1 MSKAIDLTGQRFG
14 RLTVVEKEGS
24 REYRPGRH
32 RIYWR
37 CKCDCGN
44 ECSVHTTDLR
54 IGKIKSCGC
63 LRREILDTIGERNRA
78 QNDFRI
84 DGKIVHV
91 FFNNK
96 ESEMLVDLDVWN
108 DWASIYCWHLNANG
122 YAATRYNGKN
132 TIFHDIAFP
141 SRPKGQLVDHISGN
155 RLDNR
160 VENLRIVNRQQ
171 NRTNSG
177 IRSNNTSGHTGVT
190 WDKSKRKWVAQI
202 QIGGKTKHL
211 GRYTDIEKAIKA
223 RTEAEEKY
231 FGEYRRKE

>member
-1 MSKAIDLTGQRFG
+1 MSKLVDLTGQRFG

-24 REYRPGRH
+24 REYRPGRY

-44 ECSVHTTDLR
+44 ECSAHTTDLR
-54 IGKIKSCGC
+54 AGKVKSCGC
-63 LRREILDTIGERNRA
+63 LRKEILDTIGERNRSH
-78 QNDFRI
+78 NRFFI
-84 DGKIVHV
+84 DGNVVHV

-96 ESEMLVDLDVWN
+96 PGEMLADLDVWN
-108 DWASIYCWHLNANG
+108 AWASAYCWHLTANG
-122 YAATRYNGKN
+122 YAATHIDGRNKLFHWV
-132 TIFHDIAFP
+132 IFP
-141 SRPKGQLVDHISGN
+141 EKESGVVVDHINGN

-160 VENLRIVNRQQ
+160 AENLRLVNRAQ
-171 NRTNSG
+171 NNMNKG
-177 IRSNNTSGHTGVT
+177 LRSNNTSGHTGVA
-190 WDKSKRKWVAQI
+190 WDKSKGKWVAQI
-202 QIGGKTKHL
+202 QIGGKAKFL

>member
-1 MSKAIDLTGQRFG
+1 MSKAIDLTGQKFG
-14 RLTVVEKEGS
+14 RLTVIAKEGS
-24 REYRPGRH
+24 REYRPGKC

-37 CKCDCGN
+37 CKCGCGN
-44 ECSVHTTDLR
+44 ECSAHTTDLR
-54 IGKIKSCGC
+54 AGKVKSCGC
-63 LRREILDTIGERNRA
+63 LKKEILDTIGERSRA

-84 DGKIVHV
+84 DGNTVHV

-96 ESEMLVDLDVWN
+96 PAEMLVDLDVWN
-108 DWASIYCWHLNANG
+108 EWASAYCWHLNANG
-122 YAATRYNGKN
+122 YAATRHNGKN

-141 SRPKGQLVDHISGN
+141 NRSKDQLVDHINGK

-160 VENLRIVNRQQ
+160 IENLRIVNRQQ

-177 IRSNNTSGHTGVT
+177 IRSNNTSGHTGVA

-202 QIGGKTKHL
+202 QIGGKAKFL